1 MRTQSCKAYAKINLT
16 LDITGRRA
24 DGYHEIETVMHT
36 ISLCDTVTVKP
47 VRRPGITLR
56 CNLPYVPCD
65 ERNIAYKAAAAFF
78 ERTGRPSG
86 ILIDLRKRIPVGAG
100 MAGGSTDAAAVLRLL
115 NQACGTPL
123 SDKVLAELALGL
135 GADVPFCLTTG
146 CRLAKG
152 IGEKLSP
159 APCLPPCAIAVV
171 KPKFSISTKRLY
183 EKIDSVPL
191 CHRPDTKAMLDA
203 LARKDL
209 EGVCRSL
216 GNVMEEAAVQDRPM
230 IDQIRQALLQGGA
243 LGARMTGSGS
253 AVYGIFAGEEAAK
266 RGLEALAGL
275 PVQTW
280 VARPVGE

>member
-100 MAGGSTDAAAVLRLL
+100 MAGGSTDAAAVLRLRHASKR
-115 NQACGTPL
+115 Q
-123 SDKVLAELALGL
+123 
-135 GADVPFCLTTG
+135 GAG
-146 CRLAKG
+146 GAG
-152 IGEKLSP
+152 IGPGGGRALLP
-159 APCLPPCAIAVV
+159 DHRLPPGQG
-171 KPKFSISTKRLY
+171 
-183 EKIDSVPL
+183 
-191 CHRPDTKAMLDA
+191 HR
-203 LARKDL
+203 
-209 EGVCRSL
+209 
-216 GNVMEEAAVQDRPM
+216 
-230 IDQIRQALLQGGA
+230 
-243 LGARMTGSGS
+243 
-253 AVYGIFAGEEAAK
+253 
-266 RGLEALAGL
+266 
-275 PVQTW
+275 
-280 VARPVGE
+280 